1 MPLRYRG
8 SANDVEVEG
17 EKNAAEG
24 EGGAGDEEDRL
35 RKPPALVLAS
45 AEDVS
50 LGACDGRR

>member
-17 EKNAAEG
+17 EKKAAEG
-24 EGGAGDEEDRL
+24 EEGAGDEEDRL
-35 RKPPALVLAS
+35 RKPPALVLPS
-45 AEDVS
+45 AEDAS